1 MSLRR
6 RSFLTLLT
14 SVFITPNSTT
24 KTIECNGNVGLGT
37 ATPTGKLIIES
48 NGNVGLGTTTPTTI
62 LIIKNQ

>member
-24 KTIECNGNVGLGT
+24 QTIKCNGNVGLGT

-48 NGNVGLGTTTPTTI
+48 SGNVGLGTTAPTTI
-62 LIIKNQ
+62 LIIKNR